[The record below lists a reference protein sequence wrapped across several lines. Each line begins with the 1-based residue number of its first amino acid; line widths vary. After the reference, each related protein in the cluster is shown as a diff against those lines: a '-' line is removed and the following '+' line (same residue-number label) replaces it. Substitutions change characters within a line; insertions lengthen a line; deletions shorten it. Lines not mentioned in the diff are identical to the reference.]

1 MKFKKLK
8 LKSLSVFLLII
19 LFLSSCSGL
28 QELSV
33 KPDSSELRIH
43 IIDVGNADAV
53 LVLNGDSA
61 MLIDAGENNDGDD
74 VANFILSQGVKSLDY
89 AIATHPDA
97 DHIGGM
103 DVVISRVPVKKFIM
117 PIMPE
122 SITPTTRTYIDL
134 LKALDSSGVEVAE
147 AVPNSRFALGKAEF
161 TILAPVAEF
170 ESTNNMSVVLRVDFG
185 KRRFLFMGDAEKE
198 EEDSL
203 LKSGADVKADF
214 IKIGHHGS
222 RTSSQES
229 FLKAVNPLY
238 AVISCGA
245 GNSYGHPHPQVLSVL
260 KRLDITYF
268 RTDMDGDITVISN
281 GDSIRFEK
289 LAG

>member
-1 MKFKKLK
+1 
-8 LKSLSVFLLII
+8 
-19 LFLSSCSGL
+19 
-28 QELSV
+28 
-33 KPDSSELRIH
+33 
-43 IIDVGNADAV
+43 
-53 LVLNGDSA
+53 
-61 MLIDAGENNDGDD
+61 
-74 VANFILSQGVKSLDY
+74 
-89 AIATHPDA
+89 
-97 DHIGGM
+97 M

-268 RTDMDGDITVISN
+268 RTDMDGDITVISD